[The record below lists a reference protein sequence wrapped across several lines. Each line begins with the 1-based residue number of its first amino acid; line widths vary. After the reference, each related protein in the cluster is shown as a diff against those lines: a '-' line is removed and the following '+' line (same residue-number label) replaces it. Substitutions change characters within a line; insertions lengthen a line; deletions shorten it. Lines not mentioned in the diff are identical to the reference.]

1 MSERNLPASDAT
13 YRPLKSWVA
22 SRGDARLRLH
32 GPMRDRIVEAI
43 VEEWP
48 QDCPSEKLE
57 EVLRAR
63 LKVRLQKRY
72 GSVVAMFLLGILIN
86 AIIKLVIE
94 WWFKRQSHRD
104 LMAGWVAQAAK
115 DRA

>member
-1 MSERNLPASDAT
+1 MPERNVPAADAT

-32 GPMRDRIVEAI
+32 GPMRDRLVEAI

-48 QDCPSEKLE
+48 VGCPPDRIE

-63 LKVRLQKRY
+63 MKVRLQKKY
-72 GSVVAMFLLGILIN
+72 GSVIAMFLLGILIN
-86 AIIKLVIE
+86 AVIKLVIE
-94 WWFKRQSHRD
+94 WWFSRQSHRD
-104 LMAGWVAQAAK
+104 LMAGWVEQAA
-115 DRA
+115 RSRG